1 MAAGNILQSAPE
13 KSYGQLKHK
22 DFDEN
27 VVR

>member
-1 MAAGNILQSAPE
+1 MAAGNIPLSAPE

-22 DFDEN
+22 DSDEN